1 MSWLTD
7 SNRLKHFLYAVP
19 VGMMLTILCVLGA
32 ASGME
37 YKDKLY
43 GNKWDWIDWTI
54 TMFGGII
61 GQLIQCIFWRLVIE

>member
-43 GNKWDWIDWTI
+43 GNKWDWVDWTI